1 MSLYTKSVI
10 DGLFSH
16 WLLASLSESE
26 LYFLTLLYNKSGHLV
41 GLIFPENKMLFS
53 FFHIFMH
60 LFFKYI
66 GQLNF
71 KFSFHAYPWQSAWPL
86 VLLVTLLKTSTVL
99 DHISWWN
106 TSLMATM
113 GWGPLISWL
122 FPHLSCRI
130 LSHRFPLI
138 SATLKSEALKP
149 GLSGDL
155 QAMMCLSGQ
164 WSPWTEHRGGRLH
177 SRAAKNQE
185 TCQQTLPR
193 QSPLQST
200 VTAYMLISSLHRK
213 LCPS

>member
-1 MSLYTKSVI
+1 
-10 DGLFSH
+10 
-16 WLLASLSESE
+16 
-26 LYFLTLLYNKSGHLV
+26 
-41 GLIFPENKMLFS
+41 
-53 FFHIFMH
+53 MH

-66 GQLNF
+66 GQLSF
-71 KFSFHAYPWQSAWPL
+71 KFSFHAYTWQSAWPL
-86 VLLVTLLKTSTVL
+86 ALLVTLLKTSSVL
-99 DHISWWN
+99 DRISWWN

-155 QAMMCLSGQ
+155 QAMMCLRGQ